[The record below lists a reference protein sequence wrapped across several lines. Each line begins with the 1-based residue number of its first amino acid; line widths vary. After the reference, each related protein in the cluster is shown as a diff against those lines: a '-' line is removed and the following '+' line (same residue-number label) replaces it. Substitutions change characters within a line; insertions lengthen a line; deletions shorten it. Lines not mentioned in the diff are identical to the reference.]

1 MKQTILGAVM
11 AVLATAC
18 GVGES
23 RITDLGEDITQ
34 SGSGLTWEQFRA
46 TKVFQ
51 EPESGL
57 FIADGDTLFES
68 EKQLREFYELNVR
81 EGQLIVNRVG
91 SADDKWSNTAKLNIS
106 YCVSDSFGTRKATVV
121 QGMAQA
127 TGAWEAAANVKFNYL
142 SQHDANCTA
151 SNSGVVF
158 DVRPVNVNGQYLAR
172 AFFPSNSRS
181 ARNVLLD
188 NSMFTSSGVSFVGV
202 IRHELGH
209 VLGFR
214 HEHTR
219 PQAGATD
226 CFEDNQWRELT
237 SYDSAS
243 VMHYPQCNG
252 TNSFSVMNL
261 TTLDKQGAA
270 ALYGAPSTGGTGGG
284 AGGGGGSTG
293 GGAGG
298 GGGSG
303 GGTGAG
309 ETTENFSGSVAQGA
323 NQAYGPFTVTAGTTF
338 RAALSGSGDADL
350 FVRFGSAP
358 TASSYDCRPYLN
370 GSAET
375 CELSVPTGVTSAY
388 IVINGYTASS
398 FSLAVTYTKGGTTPP
413 PSGGTPQTATASGS
427 VSRGQLLQFN
437 PITVKPG
444 STLTVAMTGSGDPD
458 LYVRFAGAPSLTVYD
473 CRPYKSG
480 AAETCSLTVPA
491 TATQFYMAVN
501 GYQAGNYNL
510 TVNYVAP

>member
-1 MKQTILGAVM
+1 MKQTLFA
-11 AVLATAC
+11 AVLAVVTTAC
-18 GVGES
+18 GVGEG
-23 RITDLGEDITQ
+23 RISDQGEDVKQ
-34 SGSGLTWEQFRA
+34 SGSGLTWEQFRT
-46 TKVFQ
+46 TKVFV
-51 EPESGL
+51 EPEGH

-91 SADDKWSNTAKLNIS
+91 SADDKWSNTQKLNLS
-106 YCVSDSFGTRKATVV
+106 YCVSDTFGTRKAQVV
-121 QGMAQA
+121 TALSQA
-127 TGAWEAAANVKFNYL
+127 TGAWEAAANVKFVYVAA
-142 SQHDANCTA
+142 QDANCTA
-151 SNSGVVF
+151 SNSNVVF

-188 NSMFTSSGVSFVGV
+188 NTLFTSSGISAVGV
-202 IRHELGH
+202 LRHELGH
-209 VLGFR
+209 TLGFR

-261 TTLDKQGAA
+261 TALDKQGAA
-270 ALYGAPSTGGTGGG
+270 ALYGAPSTGGGT
-284 AGGGGGSTG
+284 
-293 GGAGG
+293 

-303 GGTGAG
+303 TT
-309 ETTENFSGSVAQGA
+309 TTENFNSTVAQGG
-323 NQAYGPFTVTAGTTF
+323 NQAFGPFAVQAGTTF

-350 FVRFGSAP
+350 YVRFGAAP
-358 TASSYDCRPYLN
+358 TASSYNCRPYLS

-375 CELSVPTGVTSAY
+375 CELSVPTGASAAY
-388 IVINGYTASS
+388 ITVSGYTAST
-398 FSLAVTYTKGGTTPP
+398 FALAVTYTKTTTTPP
-413 PSGGTPQTATASGS
+413 SSGGTPSTATANGS
-427 VSRGQLLQFN
+427 VSQGQLIQYN

-444 STLTVAMTGSGDPD
+444 TALTVTMAGSGDPD
-458 LYVRFAGAPSLTVYD
+458 LYVRFAGAATLTLFD
-473 CRPYKSG
+473 CRPYQTG
-480 AAETCSLTVPA
+480 AAETCTLTVPA
-491 TATQFYMAVN
+491 NATQFYMAVN
-501 GYQAGNYNL
+501 GYSAANYTL
-510 TVNYVAP
+510 TANYVAP